1 MRRSPDR
8 FTRRLLDCG
17 AVAGPLFVA
26 TFLIEGARRRDY
38 DPRRHP
44 VSSLA
49 LGPGGWRQTAN
60 FMVAGSLYLAGAVGL
75 ARGSRAT
82 GRTRAGPVIVGS
94 AAIGLVGAGVFT
106 TDPVSGYPPG
116 TPELQAGYTRTG
128 ALHDAFAA
136 PTFLGLP
143 VAQFVFARAFFR
155 DRDRGWAWYSA
166 MTGAV
171 MCITFVLA
179 SAAFGQVRRLVAYG
193 GVFQRISV
201 VAGFS
206 WLTASFIRARRSL

>member
-8 FTRRLLDCG
+8 ITRRLLGCG

-26 TFLIEGARRRDY
+26 TFLIEAARRRDY

-60 FMVAGSLYLAGAVGL
+60 FLVAGSLYLAGAVGL
-75 ARGSRAT
+75 ARGFRAT
-82 GRTRAGPVIVGS
+82 GGTRAGPVLVGT
-94 AAIGLVGAGVFT
+94 AAVGLIGAGVFI

-116 TPELQAGYTRTG
+116 TPEVQAGYTRTG
-128 ALHDAFAA
+128 ALHDAFSA

-143 VAQFVFARAFFR
+143 ITQLLFARAFFR

-166 MTGAV
+166 MTAAV
-171 MCITFVLA
+171 TGITFVLA
-179 SAAFGQVRRLVAYG
+179 SAAFGQVRRLVALG
-193 GVFQRISV
+193 GLFQRISV
-201 VAGFS
+201 VTGFV
-206 WLTASFIRARRSL
+206 WLTAISVRARRAL